1 MMQYKH
7 RRLGQSSK
15 MSEEGSQES
24 DSLSHSGC
32 LPSTVL
38 VADLHYAQ
46 KVHNAVAGPQIA
58 LLGKTIDNIGKK
70 IDKMGETIDKMVE
83 KIDKVGENFD
93 KVGEKIDKVGEK
105 IGNLT
110 QRLECG
116 LILFFAWCCFDVY
129 KRSTKGDFQTP
140 TALSVLLLMNIAQ
153 DE

>member
-7 RRLGQSSK
+7 RQLGQSSK

-70 IDKMGETIDKMVE
+70 IDKMGEKIYKMVE
-83 KIDKVGENFD
+83 KIDKVGENF
-93 KVGEKIDKVGEK
+93 DKVGEK

>member
-1 MMQYKH
+1 
-7 RRLGQSSK
+7 

-46 KVHNAVAGPQIA
+46 KVHNAVVGPQIA
-58 LLGKTIDNIGKK
+58 LLGKK
-70 IDKMGETIDKMVE
+70 ID
-83 KIDKVGENFD
+83 
-93 KVGEKIDKVGEK
+93 
-105 IGNLT
+105 NLT

-116 LILFFAWCCFDVY
+116 MILFFAWFCFDVY
-129 KRSTKGDFQTP
+129 KRSTKGIFQTP
-140 TALSVLLLMNIAQ
+140 SALSVLLLMNIAQ